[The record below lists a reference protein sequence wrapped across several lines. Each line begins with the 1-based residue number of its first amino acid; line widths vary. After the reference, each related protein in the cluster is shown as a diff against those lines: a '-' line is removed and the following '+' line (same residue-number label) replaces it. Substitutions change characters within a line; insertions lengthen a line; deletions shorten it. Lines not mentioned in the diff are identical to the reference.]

1 MKKSPLSRISGNRG
15 HIRSPYGHR
24 HFHNSNN
31 HDNLNNGINYHGLN
45 RQDHS
50 QASGGCDYIPF
61 ESSSP
66 LSQRSNSGSWQGSGY
81 SSGYKSRGQN
91 YYSSPISNHSSPY
104 SSYNNT
110 PKHNYKRQNFRKNS
124 QKPVDITA
132 YLDFESMFENPWIEL
147 EGQLNNWKSQN
158 ESKTF
163 EDDSLGDSKLEN
175 TSLSPE
181 DSLSEN
187 LNDTTV
193 DLSDTSQDIKSTPED
208 L

>member
-110 PKHNYKRQNFRKNS
+110 PKHNYKRQVTINF
-124 QKPVDITA
+124 
-132 YLDFESMFENPWIEL
+132 L
-147 EGQLNNWKSQN
+147 
-158 ESKTF
+158 
-163 EDDSLGDSKLEN
+163 KLEN
-175 TSLSPE
+175 EHILYFEVRPLLFCS
-181 DSLSEN
+181 
-187 LNDTTV
+187 
-193 DLSDTSQDIKSTPED
+193 SQKIHCKKCVYHE
-208 L
+208 LIL

>member
-1 MKKSPLSRISGNRG
+1 M
-15 HIRSPYGHR
+15 
-24 HFHNSNN
+24 
-31 HDNLNNGINYHGLN
+31 
-45 RQDHS
+45 
-50 QASGGCDYIPF
+50 
-61 ESSSP
+61 
-66 LSQRSNSGSWQGSGY
+66 
-81 SSGYKSRGQN
+81 
-91 YYSSPISNHSSPY
+91 
-104 SSYNNT
+104 
-110 PKHNYKRQNFRKNS
+110 
-124 QKPVDITA
+124 DITA